1 MIPSANFN
9 FYYFIMDQAI
19 PKTLV
24 NVPLNIYPEEVIS
37 KMPQTF
43 DTMWILKYL
52 LFIKKKHDAYVF
64 NYYTYYNI
72 PYVGYV
78 FNSTGKYTP
87 YIDHINSRESSRQKL
102 EKDLNDFFARVTLL
116 ELQLATL
123 ITEPLLKESI
133 LVPESNDIDKY
144 VANKML
150 ILEELCN
157 FKGLIL
163 ILKLKIFYDIRKIE
177 IMTEK
182 MIQESIDKNGYL
194 CNLIDNDI
202 DFEKLAIYALKY

>member
-1 MIPSANFN
+1 M
-9 FYYFIMDQAI
+9 
-19 PKTLV
+19 
-24 NVPLNIYPEEVIS
+24 
-37 KMPQTF
+37 
-43 DTMWILKYL
+43 
-52 LFIKKKHDAYVF
+52 
-64 NYYTYYNI
+64 
-72 PYVGYV
+72 
-78 FNSTGKYTP
+78 
-87 YIDHINSRESSRQKL
+87 
-102 EKDLNDFFARVTLL
+102 NDFFARVTLL